1 MRNNISPRIGKN
13 DSILILRT
21 ILIPLN
27 RSLFPSRGII
37 VLNGPWNFA
46 STTANFWQVVQLLLS
61 RESRINTILRGNNLK
76 IKICLFLFPKIKLI
90 TISLMFL

>member
-13 DSILILRT
+13 DSILIPRT

-37 VLNGPWNFA
+37 VLNGPWKFA
-46 STTANFWQVVQLLLS
+46 TSTANF
-61 RESRINTILRGNNLK
+61 
-76 IKICLFLFPKIKLI
+76 
-90 TISLMFL
+90 